1 MSLLPLSAGGTSR
14 GKRVEVRAKIS
25 MATTSIAKS
34 SRNGIVTS
42 RARNQKKRNYLV
54 RYFIIAIAL
63 VFFGFPTFWIATIA
77 FKNSSEYFRNPPVW
91 IPANPN
97 IQQNLD
103 KVIRTGGLTAVG
115 NSLIVTVGATLIAL
129 LIGTLAAYSI
139 ARYKTGG
146 NNFAF
151 WILSQRF
158 LPPVAIIFPVFLL
171 FRALRWVD
179 TFQGLIVLYA
189 TFSLPFVV
197 WMMRSY
203 IREVPIEIEES
214 AQVDGASRLRTLFS
228 ITLPL
233 ALPGL
238 IATGIFTFIF
248 NWNEFLFALVL
259 SRTNVITYPV
269 KMTSYFGP
277 ESAFWGEAATVSLIA
292 TLPIVVAT
300 ILMQRYLVTGLTLG
314 AVK

>member
-1 MSLLPLSAGGTSR
+1 VTTSAVKSLTPALSLKGRR
-14 GKRVEVRAKIS
+14 GKTRGYI
-25 MATTSIAKS
+25 
-34 SRNGIVTS
+34 
-42 RARNQKKRNYLV
+42 V
-54 RYFIIAIAL
+54 RYVIIAIAL
-63 VFFGFPTFWIATIA
+63 IFFGFPAFWIATIA

-115 NSLIVTVGATLIAL
+115 NSLIVTVCATLIAL

-158 LPPVAIIFPVFLL
+158 LPPVSIVFPVFLL

-203 IREVPIEIEES
+203 IREVPLEVEES
-214 AQVDGASRLRTLFS
+214 AQVDGASRLRTIFA

-292 TLPIVVAT
+292 TAPIVIVT
-300 ILMQRYLVTGLTLG
+300 LLMQRYLVTGLTLG

>member
-1 MSLLPLSAGGTSR
+1 MSATATPSPLRESASVKAKTRTSHRWR
-14 GKRVEVRAKIS
+14 GYA
-25 MATTSIAKS
+25 
-34 SRNGIVTS
+34 
-42 RARNQKKRNYLV
+42 V
-54 RYFIIAIAL
+54 RYAIVGAAVL
-63 VFFGFPTFWIATIA
+63 FFAFPIFWIATIA
-77 FKNSSEYFRNPPVW
+77 FKNSSEYFHNPPVW

-97 IQQNLD
+97 IGPNLD
-103 KVIRTGGLTAVG
+103 KVIRAGGLTAIG
-115 NSLIVTVGATLIAL
+115 NSLIVTGCATIIAL
-129 LIGTLAAYSI
+129 VIGSLTAYSI
-139 ARYKTGG
+139 ARYHTGG
-146 NNFAF
+146 SNYSF

-158 LPPVAIIFPVFLL
+158 LPPVAIVFPVFLL

-179 TFQGLIVLYA
+179 TFQGLILLYT

-203 IREVPIEIEES
+203 IREVPIEVEES
-214 AQVDGASRLRTLFS
+214 ALVDGASRLRTIFS

-269 KMTSYFGP
+269 
-277 ESAFWGEAATVSLIA
+277 
-292 TLPIVVAT
+292 
-300 ILMQRYLVTGLTLG
+300 
-314 AVK
+314 

>member
-1 MSLLPLSAGGTSR
+1 MSATATPSPLRESAGV
-14 GKRVEVRAKIS
+14 RVNTRRAQ
-25 MATTSIAKS
+25 
-34 SRNGIVTS
+34 RNRHYV
-42 RARNQKKRNYLV
+42 L
-54 RYFIIAIAL
+54 RYIIIAAAL
-63 VFFGFPTFWIATIA
+63 IFFGFPVFWIATIA

-91 IPANPN
+91 IPASPN

-115 NSLIVTVGATLIAL
+115 NSLVVTVGATLIAL
-129 LIGTLAAYSI
+129 LVGTLAAYSI

-158 LPPVAIIFPVFLL
+158 LPPVAVVFPVFLL

-179 TFQGLIVLYA
+179 TFQGLIILYA

-203 IREVPIEIEES
+203 IREVPIEVEES
-214 AQVDGASRLRTLFS
+214 AQVDGASRLRTNLS

-259 SRTNVITYPV
+259 SRTHVITYPV

-292 TLPIVVAT
+292 TVPVVIVT
-300 ILMQRYLVTGLTLG
+300 LLMQRYLVTGLTLG

>member
-1 MSLLPLSAGGTSR
+1 M
-14 GKRVEVRAKIS
+14 
-25 MATTSIAKS
+25 TTSAYK
-34 SRNGIVTS
+34 TLAPTA
-42 RARNQKKRNYLV
+42 ARKRTWQKARTYAWRYALLV
-54 RYFIIAIAL
+54 GAL
-63 VFFGFPTFWIATIA
+63 GFFGFPAFWIATIA
-77 FKNSSEYFRNPPVW
+77 FKSSSEYFRNPPVW
-91 IPANPN
+91 IPASPN
-97 IQQNLD
+97 IAQNLD
-103 KVIRTGGLTAVG
+103 KVVRTGGLTSIG
-115 NSLIVTVGATLIAL
+115 NSLIVTTSATLIAL
-129 LIGTLAAYSI
+129 IVGTLAAYSL
-139 ARYKTGG
+139 ARYRTGG
-146 NNFAF
+146 PNFAF

-158 LPPVAIIFPVFLL
+158 LPPVSVVFPVFLL

-179 TFQGLIVLYA
+179 TFHGLIVLYA

-233 ALPGL
+233 ASPGL

-269 KMTSYFGP
+269 KLTSYFGP
-277 ESAFWGEAATVSLIA
+277 EAAFWGEAATVSLLATLPVVIA
-292 TLPIVVAT
+292 TL
-300 ILMQRYLVTGLTLG
+300 LMQRYLVTGLTLG

>member
-1 MSLLPLSAGGTSR
+1 MDRWTQRR
-14 GKRVEVRAKIS
+14 GYRHAHRIGRYALRYI
-25 MATTSIAKS
+25 
-34 SRNGIVTS
+34 IVL
-42 RARNQKKRNYLV
+42 AAVL
-54 RYFIIAIAL
+54 
-63 VFFGFPTFWIATIA
+63 FFGFPLFWIAAIA

-91 IPANPN
+91 IPAHPN
-97 IQQNLD
+97 ILPNLE
-103 KVIRTGGLTAVG
+103 KVIRTGGLDAIVT
-115 NSLIVTVGATLIAL
+115 SLIVTTASTLIAL
-129 LIGTLAAYSI
+129 AIGSLAAYSI
-139 ARYKTGG
+139 ARFRTGG
-146 NNFAF
+146 PNFAF

-158 LPPVAIIFPVFLL
+158 LPPVAVVFPVFLL
-171 FRALRWVD
+171 LRALKWVD
-179 TFQGLIVLYA
+179 TFQGLILLYT

-214 AQVDGASRLRTLFS
+214 AQVDGASRLRTLFV

-238 IATGIFTFIF
+238 IATSIFTFIF

-259 SRTNVITYPV
+259 ARTHVITYPL
-269 KMTSYFGP
+269 KLTAYFGP

-292 TLPIVVAT
+292 TVPIVIAT
-300 ILMQRYLVTGLTLG
+300 LLMQRYLVTGLTLG

>member
-1 MSLLPLSAGGTSR
+1 M
-14 GKRVEVRAKIS
+14 
-25 MATTSIAKS
+25 TTSAVQSLSPTAARKRRQRKARAYAWRYALIA
-34 SRNGIVTS
+34 
-42 RARNQKKRNYLV
+42 A
-54 RYFIIAIAL
+54 AL
-63 VFFGFPTFWIATIA
+63 IFFSFPAFWIATIA
-77 FKNSSEYFRNPPVW
+77 FKSSSEYFRNPPVW

-97 IQQNLD
+97 IVQNLD
-103 KVIRTGGLTAVG
+103 KVIRTGGLTAIG
-115 NSLIVTVGATLIAL
+115 NSLIVTVSATAIAL
-129 LIGTLAAYSI
+129 VVGTLAAYSL
-139 ARYKTGG
+139 ARFNTGG

-158 LPPVAIIFPVFLL
+158 LPPVSVVFPVFLL

-179 TFQGLIVLYA
+179 TFHGLIVLYA

-203 IREVPIEIEES
+203 IREVPIEVEES
-214 AQVDGASRLRTLFS
+214 AQVDGASRLRTIIS

-233 ALPGL
+233 ASPGL

-269 KMTSYFGP
+269 KLTSYFGP

-292 TLPIVVAT
+292 TLPVVIAT
-300 ILMQRYLVTGLTLG
+300 LLMQRYLATGLTLG